1 MERKTVRVKQ
11 KELKPGLGGTFS
23 SFGIFSDLSV
33 FDEIPI
39 RVLIKD
45 ADSTWVYANKL
56 LAGDMGLKAAEIPGK
71 TDYDFFTDDTAD
83 EIQRDDKKIMG
94 SGAPERSTGK
104 YQMFGREWITERV
117 ESPVFDK
124 QGEIIGVSIF
134 ILNVTDSG
142 EAAEKL
148 DRYRERSKSLEK
160 EVEER
165 TTALEKEREFNDE
178 VLDALPDIVWVY
190 NIAEGHF
197 IKCNEAFTA
206 ITGYSDE
213 DIGRMNPVDIVTED
227 DVPKAMEAISRTI
240 TDGEI
245 HVELSLI
252 TKEGI
257 TVPVE
262 HHTVLLK
269 DSDGAPTLIACAAM
283 EITQRKWAQ
292 QLVEAQRDF
301 AMVLMQCIGLPE
313 TLETALKFI
322 MEVTGLD
329 GGMIYDLDERAE
341 EFSLMFSTGL
351 SGEYQSATNGGGA
364 YVPDLNVA
372 REGIF
377 IYMGYEDLKGLGFDA
392 ELKEGVK
399 SFAVIPVFNGNE
411 LLCCMMVVSRS
422 METLANDIQEL
433 IETLIVLVSQ
443 AVDCACLNTA
453 LQESEGRFRAV
464 FESSTDAVL
473 IIGSNHRCLYINP
486 AGVNALGYH
495 QESLA
500 GINLREGLKDCPA
513 YLSKWLDWS
522 DEVFNSQKPLYV
534 EDERDAGGVDLF
546 SELRLFPIRNTAG
559 EVFAVGIIYRDVTE
573 RKIAEREL
581 KRYQTHLEEIV
592 EEHTTRLQD
601 TLDDLERSNAELEQF
616 AYIASHD
623 LKEPLRMV
631 SSYIQ
636 LIAKRY
642 RGKLDPDADEFID
655 YAIDGAR
662 RMQDLIDDLLA
673 YSRVGTRGG
682 TFERVDTEMILSR
695 AKGNLEN
702 QIAETEAVINNDPLP
717 VVFGDMSQLVQLFQN
732 LLGNAMKFKGN
743 RRPVIRISARPKG
756 DFWEFSVTD
765 NGIGFEP
772 KFKDRIFTLFQ
783 RLNAKGKYGGTGIG
797 LAVCARIVLR
807 HGGEIWA
814 ESELDEGS
822 IFYFTLP
829 MRGGP
834 VS

>member
-11 KELKPGLGGTFS
+11 KELKPGLDGTFK
-23 SFGIFSDLSV
+23 SFGVLSDLSV
-33 FDEIPI
+33 FDDIPV

-45 ADSTWVYANKL
+45 ADSTWVYANNL
-56 LAGDMGLKAAEIPGK
+56 LAGDMGLSREEIPGK
-71 TDYDFFTDDTAD
+71 TDYDFFDYEAAG
-83 EIQRDDKKIMG
+83 EIRSGDKEVMG
-94 SGAPERSTGK
+94 SGTPMRSTGK
-104 YQMFGREWITERV
+104 YEISGREWTAEKIA
-117 ESPVFDK
+117 SPVFDEN
-124 QGEIIGVSIF
+124 GEVIGVSIF
-134 ILNVTDSG
+134 ILDVIDSG
-142 EAAEKL
+142 RAEEKL
-148 DRYRERSKSLEK
+148 DQYRERSRSLEREVK
-160 EVEER
+160 ER
-165 TTALEKEREFNDE
+165 ITALEKEREFNDE
-178 VLDALPDIVWVY
+178 VLDALPEIVWVY
-190 NIAEGHF
+190 NIADGHF

-206 ITGYSDE
+206 ITGYSDK
-213 DIGRMNPVDIVTED
+213 DIGRMNPVDIVSED

-240 TDGEI
+240 TDGEV

-252 TKEGI
+252 TREGL

-269 DSDGAPTLIACAAM
+269 DADGAPTLIACAAM

-329 GGMIYDLDERAE
+329 GGLIYDLDDYSEK
-341 EFSLMFSTGL
+341 FNPLFSTGL
-351 SGEYQSATNGGGA
+351 SGEYRSAIDEGKA
-364 YVPDLNVA
+364 YVPDVNVA

-377 IYMGYEDLKGLGFDA
+377 IYMGYEDLKGLGFDS

-399 SFAVIPVFNGNE
+399 CFAVIPVFNGNE
-411 LLCCMMVVSRS
+411 LLCCMMMVSRS
-422 METLANDIQEL
+422 DETVSNEIQEL
-433 IETLIVLVSQ
+433 VETLIVLVSQ

-473 IIGSNHRCLYINP
+473 ILGVDHRCLYINP

-495 QESLA
+495 EESLA
-500 GINLREGLKDCPA
+500 GIDLREGLKDCPE
-513 YLSKWLDWS
+513 YLSKWMDWAG
-522 DEVFNSQKPLYV
+522 EVFNSQKPLYV
-534 EDERDAGGVDLF
+534 EDERDINGVDLF
-546 SELRLFPIRNTAG
+546 SELRFFPIRDPSG

-655 YAIDGAR
+655 YAIDGAK
-662 RMQDLIDDLLA
+662 RMQELIDDLLA

-682 TFERVDTEMILSR
+682 TFEHVDTELILNR
-695 AKGNLEN
+695 AKGNLES
-702 QIAETEAVINNDPLP
+702 QIAETEAVISNDPLP
-717 VVFGDMSQLVQLFQN
+717 AVFGDMSQMVQLFQN
-732 LLGNAMKFKGN
+732 LLGNAMKFKGDG
-743 RRPVIRISARPKG
+743 RPIIRVSARPKG
-756 DFWEFSVTD
+756 DFWEFSVSD

-772 KFKDRIFTLFQ
+772 KFRERIFTLFQ
-783 RLNAKGKYGGTGIG
+783 RLNAKGKFGGTGIG
-797 LAVCARIVLR
+797 LSVCERIVLR

-814 ESELDEGS
+814 ESRPGEGS
-822 IFYFTLP
+822 TFYFTLP
-829 MRGGP
+829 MRGGAG
-834 VS
+834 S